1 MTPSIPL
8 SLCMIVKNEAVNLPR
23 CLDSVKDVVDEMIVL
38 DTGSTDQTI
47 AIAQSYGAKVY
58 EFTWCDDF
66 SAARNAALQYVTG
79 DWVLVLD
86 ADEVLLPA
94 IVPALKTTIQQPKA
108 LVINLVRQE
117 VGATQA
123 PYSLVSRLFRKHPAL
138 HFQRPYH
145 AMIDD
150 SVEALLQQ
158 EPHWDILNLP
168 DIAIWHDG
176 YQPEMIAARDKWN
189 KARTTMEG
197 FLARHPNDPYVC
209 SKLGALYVQLGE
221 TTQGIELLQR
231 GLQATTIDAA
241 TRYELHYHLGSA
253 CQELQ
258 EPLQADEQYQQAMQ
272 QPILPM
278 LKLGA
283 LHNWAALRQTHGDL
297 ETAKLLYEQ
306 ALAIDPHLTTAHY
319 NLGMTLKALGDF
331 AGAIGHYQTAI
342 QLQPD
347 YADAYQ
353 NLGVVLLKVGD
364 MAGSRAAFHRAIELH
379 QQQGSPEA
387 QRLQQAL
394 MDMGMMGVT

>member
-1 MTPSIPL
+1 MSL
-8 SLCMIVKNEAVNLPR
+8 SLCMIVKNEAANLPR

-66 SAARNAALQYVTG
+66 SAARNAALPYVTG
-79 DWVLVLD
+79 EWVLVLD

-94 IVPALKTTIQQPKA
+94 IVPALTTAIQNSKA

-117 VGATQA
+117 VGAPQA
-123 PYSLVSRLFRKHPAL
+123 PYSLVSRLFRKHPAIY
-138 HFQRPYH
+138 FQRPYH

-150 SVEALLQQ
+150 SVETLLQQ
-158 EPHWDILNLP
+158 ESHWEIINLP

-176 YQPEMIAARDKWN
+176 YQPEMIAARDKWK

-197 FLARHPNDPYVC
+197 FLAQHPNDPYVC
-209 SKLGALYVQLGE
+209 SKLGALYIQMGE
-221 TTQGIELLQR
+221 TTRGIELLQR
-231 GLQATTIDAA
+231 GLQAETIDVS
-241 TRYELHYHLGSA
+241 TRYELHYHLGSVY
-253 CQELQ
+253 QELQ

-306 ALAIDPHLTTAHY
+306 ALAIAPDFTIAHY
-319 NLGMTLKALGDF
+319 NLGMTLRALGDL

-353 NLGVVLLKVGD
+353 NLGVVLLKIGD
-364 MAGSRAAFHRAIELH
+364 GAGSRAAFQQAIALH

-387 QRLQQAL
+387 QRLQQSL
-394 MDMGMMGVT
+394 RDLGML